1 MSAPNRTI
9 GIVDDDAAVRS
20 ALSRLVRAHGFA
32 ACTFGSA
39 EAFQAAAHLDTCLL
53 IVDIDLPG
61 ASGLELVERMDLE
74 TRPLPV
80 VLLTGSAG
88 DDATWQAEAR
98 RVGALALLRKP
109 VEADECW
116 R

>member
-1 MSAPNRTI
+1 MACDEVKKQLGAYLDEELAP
-9 GIVDDDAAVRS
+9 
-20 ALSRLVRAHGFA
+20 
-32 ACTFGSA
+32 A
-39 EAFQAAAHLDTCLL
+39 EKETVASHLDTCLL